1 MTRILLSTFIS
12 YHLISHP
19 RAKYLMYSFLC
30 LFNKKKKTKNFLSRF
45 KCTRN
50 VFFSRLFSSAFL
62 ICSFTV
68 IDPNFTFMTFKTSA
82 PIITNTTRFLHH
94 LMIRL
99 IVLISM
105 WYKVMSTEKK
115 DERRIILRNFEIKY
129 KNIYQWNLW
138 KELHECF
145 IFDAIFSSLFDD
157 LDILM
162 LLLDITK
169 ESHWFHSSEKLHWFW
184 WINIAQVLY

>member
-30 LFNKKKKTKNFLSRF
+30 PFNRKKKKTKNFLSRF

-62 ICSFTV
+62 TCSFTV
-68 IDPNFTFMTFKTSA
+68 IDPNFTFMTFETSA

-105 WYKVMSTEKK
+105 WYNTIQSHVNREEGWEKNHFEKVRDK
-115 DERRIILRNFEIKY
+115 I
-129 KNIYQWNLW
+129 
-138 KELHECF
+138 
-145 IFDAIFSSLFDD
+145 
-157 LDILM
+157 
-162 LLLDITK
+162 
-169 ESHWFHSSEKLHWFW
+169 
-184 WINIAQVLY
+184 